1 MPKPKRTPDWPWETS
16 DSSRVVD
23 AAAIVRDAS
32 LQARVRML
40 PPVAKK
46 YANEMQAG
54 VKFPPVSLAD
64 VGGVLYLLD
73 GWHRMEAAAAI
84 NGHTGVEATVRAM
97 SKAEAA
103 WEAAAANL
111 KHGQGYTPRDKRN
124 VLSAYIK
131 ARKHKAGS
139 DIVKSY
145 RDIGAELGI
154 KLSTLYRWMEADH
167 PHTFKAMGK
176 EGTPR
181 ENSGPPEI
189 DPDPET
195 VRRAEQA
202 LRELRHYSDS
212 LLSPAARFDLI
223 EETLRMVEQ
232 MKLKPNAEAD
242 W

>member
-1 MPKPKRTPDWPWETS
+1 MKKPKRSTEWPWEVS

-23 AAAIVRDAS
+23 ATTIVRDAS

-46 YANEMQAG
+46 YAHEMQAG

-73 GWHRMEAAAAI
+73 GWHRMEAAATI
-84 NGHTGVEATVRAM
+84 NGHAAVEATVRTM
-97 SKAEAA
+97 SKAEAG
-103 WEAAAANL
+103 WEAAVANL
-111 KHGQGYTPRDKRN
+111 KHGQGYTSRDKRN

-131 ARKHKAGS
+131 ARKHKTGN

-154 KLSTLYRWMEADH
+154 KLGTLYRWMEADH

-176 EGTPR
+176 DGTPR

-189 DPDPET
+189 DPDPEA
-195 VRRAEQA
+195 VRRAQQA
-202 LRELRHYSDS
+202 LRDLRHYSDS

-223 EETLRMVEQ
+223 GETLRMVEQ
-232 MKLKPNAEAD
+232 MKLKPHIEAE

>member
-1 MPKPKRTPDWPWETS
+1 MSKPKRTPDWPWEVS

-23 AAAIVRDAS
+23 VAAIVRDGS
-32 LQARVRML
+32 LQARTKML

-46 YANEMQAG
+46 YANEMQAR

-73 GWHRMEAAAAI
+73 GWHRMVAAAAI
-84 NGHTGVEATVRAM
+84 NGHSAVEAIVRTM
-97 SKAEAA
+97 SKAEAG

-111 KHGQGYTPRDKRN
+111 KHGQGYSARDKRN
-124 VLSAYIK
+124 VLRAYIK
-131 ARKHKAGS
+131 AGKHKAGKE
-139 DIVKSY
+139 IVKSY

-154 KLSTLYRWMEADH
+154 KLSSLHRWMEKDH

-176 EGTPR
+176 DGTPR
-181 ENSGPPEI
+181 VNSGPPEI
-189 DPDPET
+189 DPDPEA
-195 VRRAEQA
+195 VRRAQQA
-202 LRELRHYSDS
+202 LRDLRHYSDS

-223 EETLRMVEQ
+223 EETVRMVEQ
-232 MKLKPNAEAD
+232 MKLKEHAPAE